1 MSTKRLLRGLN
12 RSVMVQADASYK
24 VVWQGYPILL
34 MGTTDKSQTFHP
46 FVLAV
51 CKGESKEDFAFIF
64 RALHA
69 YNPQWLPT
77 ILLGDACE
85 AILAGFTLVFGP
97 PLVRLMCYFH
107 VRKNIEPYYRALSK
121 NARRQLQCDVQAL
134 QNCQDAST
142 FLKAV
147 PLFLKKWTAIHPD
160 FVKYFR
166 EQWISKNY
174 QWFEGA
180 AVGQPSSNNGLEA
193 TNGVIKSE
201 HTMRERLPVGQFLS
215 TTLEIVLQWS
225 ETRDP
230 ESANCIE
237 YATTP
242 KVSLPQWT
250 KAYQWAVEKK
260 TVIEEAAGTF
270 FTASSTSIQITKKRL
285 KQYKEAKW
293 RTFDEFIQLNNGV

>member
-1 MSTKRLLRGLN
+1 MEKYCCTRNLIEMHINETQKFKLLQHNKFGTWQILDGSFFWAGLIDSLIFLPLDN
-12 RSVMVQADASYK
+12 NIVNE
-24 VVWQGYPILL
+24 
-34 MGTTDKSQTFHP
+34 TDKL
-46 FVLAV
+46 V
-51 CKGESKEDFAFIF
+51 
-64 RALHA
+64 
-69 YNPQWLPT
+69 
-77 ILLGDACE
+77 
-85 AILAGFTLVFGP
+85 GFTLVFGP

-250 KAYQWAVEKK
+250 KAYQWAVEKSDWGGGRYVLYC
-260 TVIEEAAGTF
+260 VIYF
-270 FTASSTSIQITKKRL
+270 DPDN
-285 KQYKEAKW
+285 KEKVKAVQGGEMANL
-293 RTFDEFIQLNNGV
+293 RRVHPA